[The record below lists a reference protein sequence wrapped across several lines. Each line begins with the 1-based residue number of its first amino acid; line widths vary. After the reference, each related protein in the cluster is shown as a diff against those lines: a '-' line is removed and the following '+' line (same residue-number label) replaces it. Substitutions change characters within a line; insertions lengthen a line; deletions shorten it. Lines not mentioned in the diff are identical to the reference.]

1 MPVGEVEVSGI
12 QSLTGAVL
20 TLHSKIPTGHFL
32 WFRGVPCADFSL
44 VAKLPRGS
52 SSSAAMFDREE
63 RLLTRFRQRSLPFWP
78 AGYPQT
84 PWEHMFAM
92 QHHGVPT
99 RLLDWSENLYLG
111 LYFALATGPQHPD
124 GHDDPEHICRPTL
137 WCLNPLAWNQG
148 LPHLH
153 DLDVSVFTTSD
164 SLLNNSYAPATED
177 PNRLLQRH
185 NAPVA
190 MYGSHNSPRIVAQ
203 RGTFTVAGKGL
214 AGLETFECA
223 DNVLAKFA
231 FNIQDADLRKEMT
244 ALGFTESMIYPDLPA
259 LAKELA
265 ASVV

>member
-1 MPVGEVEVSGI
+1 VAVSTTTVSGVTE
-12 QSLTGAVL
+12 LTGAVL
-20 TLHSKIPTGHFL
+20 ELHEHLPEAHFL
-32 WFRGVPCADFSL
+32 WFRGVPCAEFSM
-44 VAKLPRGS
+44 VPKLARAAS
-52 SSSAAMFDREE
+52 TSAAMFDREE

-78 AGYPQT
+78 DGYPQT
-84 PWEHMFAM
+84 SWEHLFAM

-111 LYFALATGPQHPD
+111 LYFALAVGQQHPE
-124 GHDDPEHICRPTL
+124 GHADPDHICSPTL
-137 WCLNPLAWNQG
+137 WCLDPTAWNQG

-153 DLDVSVFTTSD
+153 DLEVSVFTTSD
-164 SLLNNSYAPATED
+164 DLLNNSYAPATED
-177 PNRLLQRH
+177 PNRTLQRH
-185 NAPVA
+185 LAPVA

-214 AGLETFECA
+214 EGMETF
-223 DNVLAKFA
+223 NVEDHVLTKFI
-231 FNIQDADLRKEMT
+231 FDLNDAALRTQMT